1 LILISM
7 LIVNKKFIS
16 VIVDKEDNV
25 VGFGVALADVCGA
38 LQKSGGKLFPLGFI
52 GLLKAIKNP
61 TGLELALI
69 GVIPEYQK
77 KGVNALVLSRIMSNI
92 IESGIKNVESNPE
105 LSTNSAV
112 QSQWSNIEKDLIKRR
127 KCFKKLI

>member
-1 LILISM
+1 
-7 LIVNKKFIS
+7 
-16 VIVDKEDNV
+16 
-25 VGFGVALADVCGA
+25 VCGA